1 MALTSQRKIRGTAY
15 KRILERQPTKE
26 KLLNTALGLLDLYFP
41 ENITG
46 DMVIEHSGV
55 SRGSLYHHFADV
67 SDLLE
72 QALVFR
78 FSEQV
83 DANIKTLTQMMKDSR
98 SADDMYN
105 GLCQVTEMT
114 QAPENRRGRFI
125 RARLIGFAE
134 DNDRLT
140 QRLGMEQKRLTDGI
154 TELFVDAQQRGWMN
168 KMFDAQAAAQF
179 VQAYTL
185 GRVIDDI
192 SVDHVEQQH
201 WNDLI
206 KRVVK
211 LVFC

>member
-15 KRILERQPTKE
+15 KRIPERQPTKE

-83 DANIKTLTQMMKDSR
+83 DANIKTLAQMMKDSR

-140 QRLGMEQKRLTDGI
+140 QRLGMQQKRLTDGI